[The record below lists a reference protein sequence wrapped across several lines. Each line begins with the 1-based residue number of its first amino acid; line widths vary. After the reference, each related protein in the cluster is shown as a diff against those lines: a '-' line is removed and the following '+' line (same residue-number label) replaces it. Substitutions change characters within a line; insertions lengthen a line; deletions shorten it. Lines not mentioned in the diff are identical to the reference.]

1 MNNPQA
7 ALGADMIE
15 LFGLA
20 GAPSEEQERF
30 LDAASEVILAE
41 VMKKIEA
48 GLPEDKREEF
58 FRLFEDSASDE
69 EKTAFFKTYIPN
81 FKDIFTEEIIR
92 FKSEALKR
100 AAGENRIDASAE
112 TK

>member
-1 MNNPQA
+1 M
-7 ALGADMIE
+7 
-15 LFGLA
+15 
-20 GAPSEEQERF
+20 
-30 LDAASEVILAE
+30 ILAE